1 MNFIIKLRF
10 QIKKNKKQAAVVAFC
25 GEEKDV
31 REKREHWHNI
41 KFGNEFQY
49 LIGWSEH
56 VINLVSS

>member
-10 QIKKNKKQAAVVAFC
+10 QIKKNKKQAAVAFC

-31 REKREHWHNI
+31 REKREHRHNI

-49 LIGWSEH
+49 LIG
-56 VINLVSS
+56 

>member
-10 QIKKNKKQAAVVAFC
+10 QIKNNKKQAAVASC
-25 GEEKDV
+25 GEEKDA

-49 LIGWSEH
+49 LIGLSKYE
-56 VINLVSS
+56 INLVSS

>member
-10 QIKKNKKQAAVVAFC
+10 QIKKNKKQAAVAFC

-31 REKREHWHNI
+31 RQKREHRHNI

-49 LIGWSEH
+49 LIG
-56 VINLVSS
+56 